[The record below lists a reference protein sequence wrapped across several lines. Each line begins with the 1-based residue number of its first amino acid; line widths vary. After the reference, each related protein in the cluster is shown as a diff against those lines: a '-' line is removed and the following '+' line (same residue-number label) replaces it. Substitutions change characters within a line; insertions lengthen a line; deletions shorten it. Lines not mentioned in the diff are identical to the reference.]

1 MADII
6 EFNFEKRQQK
16 AEDDN
21 RRYRRILATSKEA
34 VEAVLESLDGR
45 VITREDALDLAVLT
59 HSIAELFEM
68 VADEI
73 DNRG

>member
-6 EFNFEKRQQK
+6 EFNIEKRQQK
-16 AEDDN
+16 AQDHV
-21 RRYRRILATSKEA
+21 RRNQRILATTKEA

-45 VITREDALDLAVLT
+45 AISREDALDLAVLT

-68 VADEI
+68 VADEL
-73 DNRG
+73 DHRG

>member
-1 MADII
+1 MAKII
-6 EFNFEKRQQK
+6 EFNPEKRNQK
-16 AEDDN
+16 ADDYT
-21 RRYRRILATSKEA
+21 RRYNRILATAKEA

-45 VITREDALDLAVLT
+45 KLSREDAIDLAVLT
-59 HSIAELFEM
+59 HSIGELFEM